1 MRSTRS
7 LFKIFANGCRIAIF
21 VIGLALAYA
30 PMAHA
35 GGVVSIC
42 DGTPAA
48 EANLRTALAGGGK
61 VTFTCSGTIILSSTV
76 TISSPNET
84 TIDGTGQNV
93 TISGGNALTVFFVP
107 TGVKLNLNK
116 PTIANGSADSG
127 GGIYNEGMLTVTNST
142 FSSNSAQ
149 NDGGGIEN
157 DGGTL
162 EVDDDTFSDNIGSE
176 AGGIENDGGTLEV
189 DDDTF
194 SDNIGSEAGGI
205 ENDGGTLT
213 VTNSTFSGNKGVDSG
228 GGIENYFG
236 TLTVI
241 NSTISRQ

>member
-142 FSSNSAQ
+142 LSSNSAQ
-149 NDGGGIEN
+149 NDAGGIEN
-157 DGGTL
+157 DYGTL
-162 EVDDDTFSDNIGSE
+162 TVRNCKFTSNTDTDGGSREADDETFSDNIGS
-176 AGGIENDGGTLEV
+176 D
-189 DDDTF
+189 
-194 SDNIGSEAGGI
+194 AGGI

>member
-127 GGIYNEGMLTVTNST
+127 GGIYNEGMLTVNNST
-142 FSSNSAQ
+142 LSSNSAQ
-149 NDGGGIEN
+149 NERGGIEN
-157 DGGTL
+157 DY
-162 EVDDDTFSDNIGSE
+162 
-176 AGGIENDGGTLEV
+176 
-189 DDDTF
+189 
-194 SDNIGSEAGGI
+194 
-205 ENDGGTLT
+205 GTLT
-213 VTNSTFSGNKGVDSG
+213 VSNSNFSSNKGVDSG
-228 GGIENYFG
+228 GSIEHNVRTMMGI
-236 TLTVI
+236 
-241 NSTISRQ
+241 